1 MIDKLL
7 KIRED
12 FRYAISL
19 EDRTLLGFALNDL
32 DTFLHK
38 NKQALNIASVTHQR
52 EQLLAFAEWFNTE
65 INSDGILDN
74 EVEDYLRNHANNC
87 G

>member
-38 NKQALNIASVTHQR
+38 NKQALNIDSVV
-52 EQLLAFAEWFNTE
+52 LPTE
-65 INSDGILDN
+65 KEGTLC
-74 EVEDYLRNHANNC
+74 EHAYGEKGCRMRDMDLNC
-87 G
+87 APYPTDSKC

>member
-38 NKQALNIASVTHQR
+38 NKQALNIDSVDYQR
-52 EQLLAFAEWFNTE
+52 EQLADEPLIKFEMK
-65 INSDGILDN
+65 SKILGADSYTHPN
-74 EVEDYLRNHANNC
+74 IK